1 MKKKTSNFISVLLGI
16 VLLAGLSLLLYPSV
30 SNYWNSFHQSQAIA
44 SYSQK
49 VAEIDDKT
57 YEKLIADA
65 VAYNKALAKKS
76 ARYNIIEAERR
87 KLQKLLNVGGNGVI
101 GYIEIPTIR
110 CSLPLYHGTSHAV
123 LQIAVG
129 HIEGT
134 SLPVGGET
142 THCAISGHRGLPSA
156 KLLTDLDK
164 LEIGDYF
171 VIRVLDEILTYEV
184 DKISIVL
191 PNELGDLKIEKG
203 KDYFTLVT
211 CTPYGINSHRLLVRG
226 YRVENRPDASSI
238 RITADATKIDPLIVA
253 PIVATP
259 LLLTLLILLLI
270 PKKKKK
276 IGGDVDEIEII

>member
-1 MKKKTSNFISVLLGI
+1 MKKKTSNFISVVLGI

-65 VAYNKALAKKS
+65 VAYNKVLAKKS
-76 ARYNIIEAERR
+76 ARYNITEAER
-87 KLQKLLNVGGNGVI
+87 KELQKLLNVAGNGVI

-156 KLLTDLDK
+156 KLFSDLDK
-164 LEIGDYF
+164 MDVGDYF

-191 PNELGDLKIEKG
+191 PQELSDLKIEKG

-276 IGGDVDEIEII
+276 TGGDVDEIEII